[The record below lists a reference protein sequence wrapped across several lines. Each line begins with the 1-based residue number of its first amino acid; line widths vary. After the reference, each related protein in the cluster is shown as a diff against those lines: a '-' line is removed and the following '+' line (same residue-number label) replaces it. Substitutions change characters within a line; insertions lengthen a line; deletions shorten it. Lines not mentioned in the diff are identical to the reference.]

1 MMPEHDTETIM
12 REPSM
17 PRRPPPTP
25 KYPTSFHQEVDV
37 KEYLDELIDET
48 GYYRSELINQI
59 IREHR
64 NQRKVKKSEAQIGLM
79 PHELSKS

>member
-1 MMPEHDTETIM
+1 MEHSTEITV
-12 REPSM
+12 REISM

-37 KEYLDELIDET
+37 KEYLDELINET

-64 NQRKVKKSEAQIGLM
+64 NQREAKKGNAGTGLM

>member
-1 MMPEHDTETIM
+1 M
-12 REPSM
+12 REISM
-17 PRRPPPTP
+17 PRKAPPTP

-37 KEYLDELIDET
+37 KEYLDELIHET

-64 NQRKVKKSEAQIGLM
+64 ERREAKKSKVQTSL
-79 PHELSKS
+79 LSPS

>member
-1 MMPEHDTETIM
+1 MEHSTETTM
-12 REPSM
+12 REISM

-37 KEYLDELIDET
+37 KEYLDELINET

-64 NQRKVKKSEAQIGLM
+64 DQREAKKSNAGTGFM
-79 PHELSKS
+79 THELSKS